1 MHGHRAEVS
10 SVKWHNV
17 ISRWVTGSEDG
28 TIRIWADTGEEEK
41 VLNVKK
47 PITCLTCDKERVDIQ
62 DGNLIFQMS
71 QNLSF
76 YNCQ

>member
-10 SVKWHNV
+10 SVKWHTV

-41 VLNVKK
+41 VLK
-47 PITCLTCDKERVDIQ
+47 L
-62 DGNLIFQMS
+62 
-71 QNLSF
+71 LSDVNGVGDSF
-76 YNCQ
+76 TLLMVGVVILEDLVTV